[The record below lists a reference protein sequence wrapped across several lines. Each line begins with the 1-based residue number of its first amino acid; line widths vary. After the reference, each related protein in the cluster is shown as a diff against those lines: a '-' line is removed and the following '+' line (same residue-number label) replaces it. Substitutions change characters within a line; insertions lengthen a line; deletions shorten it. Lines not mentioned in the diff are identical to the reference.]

1 MDLRHYSVFPK
12 ILRANAETAV
22 AIVPQCAH
30 AAFTDFEYLV
40 RFVPMNASVE
50 PLPND
55 RYDCL
60 NVAPE
65 GGALRFIRAF
75 PGEQEHRIQVFRL
88 PLGDDAWQSPWRAF
102 RVYSL
107 RPDLYAM
114 RPYRGDFHVHTCRS
128 DGQEE
133 PSVVAADYRRAGF
146 DFLAITDHHK
156 RRPSLEAIAA
166 YKDVPVDLK
175 IFPGE
180 EIHAPGNHIHI
191 VGFGGDF
198 SVNELFERDP
208 EKYEREVNDILRN
221 GDMPGGVNQFEYASS
236 RWCFDRVREA
246 GGMGIYCHPH
256 WIPNA
261 YHVPDA
267 MSDALFARKPF
278 DAFEL
283 IGGHEVY
290 SNNIQTAYYN
300 EARANGLKIPIVG
313 SSDSHGTE
321 EEGGWFNL
329 FWTIVFASD
338 LHRGSVISAV
348 KELRGVAVEQYP
360 GEAFRVY
367 GPYRMVKFAQFLQ
380 YDYFPLHAELCFE
393 EGRAMKDYALG
404 DRSAAGRLAVL
415 HGRTAALLEHCYK
428 G

>member
-1 MDLRHYSVFPK
+1 MDLKHYSVFPK
-12 ILRANAETAV
+12 ILRAGVETAV
-22 AIVPQCAH
+22 TIAPQGAH
-30 AAFTDFEYLV
+30 AAFTDEQYLV
-40 RFVPMNASVE
+40 RFVPMNASIE
-50 PLPND
+50 PLPYD
-55 RYDCL
+55 KYDCIT
-60 NVAPE
+60 VKSE
-65 GGALRFIRAF
+65 GGALRFTHAF
-75 PGEQEHRIQVFRL
+75 QGEQEHRIQVFRL
-88 PLGDDAWQSPWRAF
+88 PLGEDVRQDPWRAF

-107 RPDLYAM
+107 EPELYAM

-133 PSVVAADYRRAGF
+133 PAIVVANYRKYGF
-146 DFLAITDHHK
+146 DFLAVTDHHK
-156 RRPSLEAIAA
+156 WQPSQEAISAF
-166 YKDVPVDLK
+166 KDAKTDLK
-175 IFPGE
+175 VFSGE

-191 VGFGGDF
+191 VGFGGNF
-198 SVNELFERDP
+198 SVNELFKQNPD
-208 EKYEREVNDILRN
+208 KYYQDVYDLIREN
-221 GDMPGGVNQFEYASS
+221 DMPDGINQFEYASCI
-236 RWCFDRVREA
+236 WCFDRVREA

-300 EARANGLKIPIVG
+300 EARAGGMKIPVVG

-321 EEGGWFNL
+321 KEGGWFNL
-329 FWTIVFASD
+329 FWTIVFARD
-338 LHRGSVISAV
+338 LKRDSVISSV
-348 KELRGVAVEQYP
+348 KELRSVAVEQYP
-360 GEAFRVY
+360 GEACRIY

-380 YDYFPLHAELCFE
+380 YDYFPLQAELCFE
-393 EGRAMKDYALG
+393 EGCAMKDYALG
-404 DRSAAGRLAVL
+404 DRGAAERLAAM
-415 HGRTAALLEHCYK
+415 HGRTAVLLERCYK